1 MPSPLELAVTGLIA
15 AAIFVRITVNRKMVD
30 AYRDT
35 YGRVPDW
42 RWMWTPVK
50 DPTIERLRRQAI
62 LGPVFAILGLVVLL
76 VVLVNG
82 TRAS

>member
-30 AYRDT
+30 AYRDV
-35 YGRVPDW
+35 YARVPDW

-50 DPTIERLRRQAI
+50 DPAIEQLRRQAL
-62 LGPVFAILGLVVLL
+62 LGPLFASVALVLL
-76 VVLVNG
+76 LLALLNAPPAG
-82 TRAS
+82 

>member
-1 MPSPLELAVTGLIA
+1 MPSPIELAITAFIA
-15 AAIFVRITVNRKMVD
+15 AAIFVRITVNRKMVE

-50 DPTIERLRRQAI
+50 DPAIEKLRRQSI
-62 LGPVFAILGLVVLL
+62 LGPVFAILGLVLL
-76 VVLVNG
+76 LYVLVS
-82 TRAS
+82 TTPPA